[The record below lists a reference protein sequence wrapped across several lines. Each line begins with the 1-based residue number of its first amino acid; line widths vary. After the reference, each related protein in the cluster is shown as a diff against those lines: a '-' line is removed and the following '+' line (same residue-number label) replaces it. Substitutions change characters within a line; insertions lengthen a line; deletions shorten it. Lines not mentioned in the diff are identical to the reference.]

1 MTAILDTHTFI
12 WLDSDPGR
20 VPAGVLAYLHDP
32 AYDVYLS
39 VASIWEMV
47 IKSMTGKLQLR
58 APVEDIVADHLRLTP
73 LRLLPVRADHAYRIL
88 GLPAVHRDPFDRM
101 LVAQAQVENAVLLT
115 DDPLIRQYPVRTD
128 W

>member
-1 MTAILDTHTFI
+1 MTAILDTHAFI

-20 VPAGVLAYLHDP
+20 LSAGVLAYLHDP
-32 AYDVYLS
+32 AYDIYLS

-58 APVEDIVADHLRLTP
+58 APVPDVVADHLRLTP
-73 LRLLPVRADHAYRIL
+73 LRLLPVQADHTFELL
-88 GLPAVHRDPFDRM
+88 GLPAVHKDPFDRM
-101 LVAQAQVENAVLLT
+101 LVAQARVENAVLLT
-115 DDPLIRQYPVRTD
+115 DNPLIRQYPVRTD